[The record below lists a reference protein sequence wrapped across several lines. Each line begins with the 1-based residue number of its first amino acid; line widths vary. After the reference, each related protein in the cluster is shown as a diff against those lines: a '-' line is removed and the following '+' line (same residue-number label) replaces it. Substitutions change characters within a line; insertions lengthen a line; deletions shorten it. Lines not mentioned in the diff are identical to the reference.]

1 MYITVK
7 HFDVLIILS
16 GPILLSLW
24 NSVDMEYLNAIWC
37 LTNNKLY
44 LSNDLKMK
52 RKVNEKPRLCP
63 NSV

>member
-24 NSVDMEYLNAIWC
+24 NSMEVEYLNAILC
-37 LTNNKLY
+37 LINNKL
-44 LSNDLKMK
+44 
-52 RKVNEKPRLCP
+52 
-63 NSV
+63 